1 MALSS
6 SHLSYPLCSGMRYA
20 VSVLGKMASLQGRES
35 RAAPG
40 RW

>member
-20 VSVLGKMASLQGRES
+20 VSVLGRMASLQES